1 MKTCEY
7 HDSHDTVVQE
17 GRRVA
22 DMIRNAKHC
31 VAFTGAGIS
40 TAAGRRDKRRSNFVL
55 GPGIV

>member
-1 MKTCEY
+1 MVREAMKTCEY
-7 HDSHDTVVQE
+7 HDSRDSIIQE

-40 TAAGRRDKRRSNFVL
+40 TAAGM
-55 GPGIV
+55 